1 MNSPSQALRD
11 IIHSLICLLVHSFIC
26 SLTYSFTHSLT
37 HLFTLVHSLICSLIH
52 SLIHP
57 SNIYW
62 SPLCSRHGAGHSGFD
77 WEATADR
84 HLSPWVWGLRGT
96 GRHKS
101 SNLVSKTE

>member
-1 MNSPSQALRD
+1 MNSPSQALRH

-62 SPLCSRHGAGHSGFD
+62 SPAMFQAWSRTFGI
-77 WEATADR
+77 
-84 HLSPWVWGLRGT
+84 
-96 GRHKS
+96 
-101 SNLVSKTE
+101 